1 MRETRAHA
9 DRAEPFQDLRL
20 EKRMPRS
27 SEVVRGSAAV
37 ILGLVCVCG
46 VGAAQDLESRVQTEL
61 GHLLETYRHLHANP
75 ELSLHEEKTAAYV
88 AGRLRELGFEVTE
101 HVGAYPDPHVTP
113 YGLVAV
119 MKNGDGPTVMVRT
132 DLDALPVEE
141 ATGLPYASTVRT
153 RNDAGVEVGV
163 MHACGHDVHMTS
175 FLGTATLLSRMKDR
189 WSGTLVMIG
198 QPAEELGMG
207 ARAMLADGLYER
219 FPRPDFAIAL
229 HAEAT
234 LPAGKVGYRS
244 EYALANVD
252 SVDITVYGEGGHG
265 AYPQTTRDPIVIAAR
280 IVVALQTIV
289 SREISPLDPAVI
301 TVGSFHGGSKH
312 NVIPD
317 EVHLQ
322 LTVRS
327 YEAEVREHLLEG
339 IRRVAENVARSAD
352 VPEGKL
358 PLVEIAEEEYTPAT
372 YNDPE
377 LTNRVVQVFQKTLGP
392 ENVVE
397 VAPVMGGEDFGR
409 YSLANHEI
417 PTVLFWLGTV
427 PPDRARA
434 ARAEGTHLP
443 SLHSSQFAPAPERTI
458 ATGVLATTSAVLD
471 LMRP

>member
-1 MRETRAHA
+1 
-9 DRAEPFQDLRL
+9 L
-20 EKRMPRS
+20 EKRMPRGF
-27 SEVVRGSAAV
+27 EVVRVSAAV
-37 ILGLVCVCG
+37 VLGMVCASG
-46 VGAAQDLESRVQTEL
+46 AGAARDLEGRIQTEL
-61 GHLLETYRHLHANP
+61 GPLLETYRHLHANP
-75 ELSLHEEKTAAYV
+75 ELSLHEEQTAAYV
-88 AGRLRELGFEVTE
+88 AGRLRDLGFEVTE
-101 HVGAYPDPHVTP
+101 HVGVYPDADVTS

-119 MKNGDGPTVMVRT
+119 MKNGEGPTVLVRT
-132 DLDALPVEE
+132 DLDGLPVEE
-141 ATGLPYASTVRT
+141 TTGLPYASTVRT
-153 RNDAGVEVGV
+153 TNDAGAEVGV

-175 FLGTATLLSRMKDR
+175 FLGTATLLSQTKGA

-198 QPAEELGMG
+198 QPAEELGLG

-219 FPRPDFAIAL
+219 FPRPHFAIAL
-229 HAEAT
+229 HSEAT

-244 EYALANVD
+244 GYALANVD

-265 AYPQTTRDPIVIAAR
+265 AYPHTTRDPIVVGAR

-312 NVIPD
+312 NVIPN

-327 YEAEVREHLLEG
+327 YEAAVREHLLDG
-339 IRRVAENVARSAD
+339 IRRIAENVARSAD
-352 VPEGKL
+352 IPEDKL
-358 PLVEIAEEEYTPAT
+358 PLVEVAEEEYTPAT

-377 LTNRVVQVFQKTLGP
+377 LTKRVVAVLESALGP

-417 PTVLFWLGTV
+417 PTLLFWLGTV

-434 ARAEGTHLP
+434 ARAGDVHLP
-443 SLHSSQFAPAPERTI
+443 SLHSSQFAPAPEKTI

-471 LMRP
+471 LMKR

>member
-1 MRETRAHA
+1 
-9 DRAEPFQDLRL
+9 
-20 EKRMPRS
+20 MPRAP
-27 SEVVRGSAAV
+27 EVVRVATAV
-37 ILGLVCVCG
+37 ILGLVCVSG
-46 VGAAQDLESRVQTEL
+46 VGAGQDLDSRVQSEL
-61 GHLLETYRHLHANP
+61 GPLLETYRHLHANP
-75 ELSLHEEKTAAYV
+75 ELSLHEEQTAAYV
-88 AGRLRELGFEVTE
+88 ARRMRDLGFEVTE
-101 HVGAYPDPHVTP
+101 HVGAYPDPDAAS

-119 MKNGDGPTVMVRT
+119 MRNGDGPTVLVRT
-132 DLDALPVEE
+132 DLDGLPVEE
-141 ATGLPYASTVRT
+141 TTGLPYASTVRT
-153 RNDAGVEVGV
+153 TNDAGVEVGV

-175 FLGTATLLSRMKDR
+175 FLGTATLLSQMRDE

-198 QPAEELGMG
+198 QPAEEVGLG

-229 HAEAT
+229 HAHAT
-234 LPAGKVGYRS
+234 LPAGQVGYRS
-244 EYALANVD
+244 GYALANVD

-265 AYPQTTRDPIVIAAR
+265 AYPQTTRDPIVIGAR

-312 NVIPD
+312 NIIPN

-339 IRRVAENVARSAD
+339 IRRIAENVARSAD
-352 VPEGKL
+352 IPEDRL
-358 PLVEIAEEEYTPAT
+358 PLVEVAEEEYTPAT

-377 LTNRVVQVFQKTLGP
+377 LTSRVVQVFRKALGP

-397 VAPVMGGEDFGR
+397 VAPVMGGEDFGQ
-409 YSLANHEI
+409 YSLADHEVPI
-417 PTVLFWLGTV
+417 LMFWLGTV
-427 PPDRARA
+427 APDRARA
-434 ARAEGTHLP
+434 GGARLP
-443 SLHSSQFAPAPERTI
+443 SLHSSEFAPAPEKTI

-471 LMRP
+471 LMKR